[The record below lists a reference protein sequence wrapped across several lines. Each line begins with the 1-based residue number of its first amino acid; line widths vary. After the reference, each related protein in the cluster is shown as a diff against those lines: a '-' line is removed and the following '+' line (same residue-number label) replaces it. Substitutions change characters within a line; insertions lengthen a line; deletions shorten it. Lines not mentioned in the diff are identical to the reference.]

1 MASTAHIAVVTT
13 LPSREQA
20 LALGR
25 VLVEQRL
32 VACAQVSAVESVYIW
47 NGAMQQEPEFR
58 LLCKT
63 TAARWAD
70 VEAAILVQHPYVLPA
85 IHACALDA
93 VNPVYGAWIAEHV
106 TSSPTEPEP
115 PCPL

>member
-32 VACAQVSAVESVYIW
+32 VACAQVSATESVYAW
-47 NGAMQQEPEFR
+47 NGAVQQEPEFR

-63 TAARWAD
+63 TAARWAE
-70 VEAAILVQHPYVLPA
+70 VEAAILAQHPYMLPA
-85 IHACALDA
+85 IHACALDT
-93 VNPVYGAWIAEHV
+93 VNTAYAAWISEQV
-106 TSSPTEPEP
+106 TAPQPELEP